1 MYSALNP
8 MRSEI
13 RAENISKTP
22 GARMNSPFAS
32 RALRRMEVMRA
43 ISSSGC
49 GAAKLAIYGEENG
62 GGYGGERDQQKGQR
76 HDRPDIVRLHG
87 LDQHVAEPALRRE
100 HLADQRPEQRQRKTE
115 PEPGDDLRHGSRQH
129 DAPGGLDRGQAH
141 RLRDAEIDLADVAHG
156 VHRKDR
162 DRDDAVNHAESDLR
176 RNAKAEEQ
184 QDHRIERDLRDG
196 VERHKDRFGDVARK
210 PVRPEH
216 EPDDEP

>member
-13 RAENISKTP
+13 LAENISKTP

-49 GAAKLAIYGEENG
+49 GAAKLAIDGEENG

-87 LDQHVAEPALRRE
+87 LDQHVAEPALGRE
-100 HLADQRPEQRQRKTE
+100 HLADERPEQRQGKTE
-115 PEPGDDLRHGSRQH
+115 PEPGDDFRNGSRQH
-129 DAPGGLDRGQAH
+129 DAPGGLDPRQAH
-141 RLRDAEIDLADVAHG
+141 RLRGAEIDLADVADG
-156 VHRKDR
+156 VHGEDR
-162 DRDDAVNHAESDLR
+162 DRDDAVDHPESDLR
-176 RNAKAEEQ
+176 R
-184 QDHRIERDLRDG
+184 
-196 VERHKDRFGDVARK
+196 
-210 PVRPEH
+210 
-216 EPDDEP
+216 